1 MANLLITGAGGQLG
15 RELKYLS
22 QYYGGHTYHFLT
34 RDSLDIT
41 DEQAIDTLIGEHD
54 IDVVINC
61 AAYTAVD
68 KAEEEFALAQK
79 INATAPG
86 FLAKACANHQAFLIH
101 ISTDYVYHNGMDRP
115 LVESDPCHPQSV
127 YARTK
132 LEGEIAARTY
142 AAHSLILRTSWV
154 YSTYGK
160 NFVKTMARL
169 GAERDQ
175 LRIVYDQVGA
185 PTYARDLARAIL
197 QMVRDDQ
204 YRENPGI
211 YNFSNEGVTSWYDFA
226 LSIFTWLDLDCQVTP
241 IRSEAYPTPAKRPA
255 YSVLDKQLFKDTF
268 GQSIPH
274 WQESLWAC
282 LDEGLTAE

>member
-1 MANLLITGAGGQLG
+1 MANVLITGAGGQLG
-15 RELKYLS
+15 RELQYLS
-22 QYYGGHTYHFLT
+22 RYYSGHSFHFLT

-41 DEQAIDTLIGEHD
+41 DEQAIEEQIRQHR

-68 KAEEEFALAQK
+68 KAEEEVLLAQK
-79 INATAPG
+79 INAEAPG
-86 FLAKACANHQAFLIH
+86 FLAKACANQQAFLIH

-115 LVESDPCHPQSV
+115 FTEADPCQPQSV

-132 LEGEIAARTY
+132 LEGEIAARAY
-142 AAHSLILRTSWV
+142 PEHSMVLRTSWV
-154 YSTYGK
+154 YSTYGH

-175 LRIVYDQVGA
+175 LRIVYDQIGA
-185 PTYARDLARAIL
+185 PTYARDLAQAIL
-197 QMVRDDQ
+197 RIVQNKQ
-204 YRENPGI
+204 YQQHPGI

-226 LSIFTWLDLDCQVTP
+226 LSIFTWLDLDCEVTP
-241 IRSEAYPTPAKRPA
+241 IRSAEYPTPAKRPA

-268 GQSIPH
+268 GQTIPH

-282 LDEGLTAE
+282 LDEGLNAD